1 MWFGNGYLSPL
12 YACPRRVII
21 MYDVM
26 LDYPIHFSQETA
38 LNMDF
43 TKGMKYQKEDYRIY
57 YYETEDKTWEGLI
70 LESLQQPKSTS
81 FSDPKDFRMFNEAWK
96 GQNWE
101 NKFYLPVNI
110 KNIRNFG
117 SWDSFQGTNHFKMK
131 PMLKHNCNE
140 LAGTVWRKL
149 SDGKYKQIG
158 IELPNG
164 IDHFRH
170 TEYFDIACR
179 DYYSDRFKSVFL
191 ANRFKDSDTTTMN
204 IYVGETVNDM
214 LNNFTLDIPQ
224 EQFVFP
230 YPHGVS
236 FVRKDYT
243 TYLYEDNDEIY
254 WSYFG
259 KDGKFRMNAIKYQD
273 IINNGRISEK
283 SIHRFYKA
291 KVKGLK
297 TDLDGFMNS
306 YFEDTFGIKTEDVGN
321 NVLSKGVI
329 CSLFQSVYG
338 INAIEDGE
346 HDNSLT
352 IHEDKT
358 DYPNLADCINIIIE
372 DLMKIICLND
382 RDFAKEKLKKTSKG
396 KAISSKIN
404 PKRIG
409 RRYFKW
415 GEDDIVY
422 VYPTNS
428 HNGAKLRRHIRRGH
442 TKKQPIKYPKN
453 YGGKAFQMDGAWY
466 VSKTIAPY
474 WAGGKST
481 IPENQ
486 ISPFCFGAIKMKYAG
501 GSRIAS
507 QWIREMEK
515 QLGRKLAHNENG
527 GKEYRIQY
535 NDGKWFF
542 IDAWDEETNTVYEFH
557 GDYFH
562 GNPNLFN
569 AEDLNKT
576 VKKTYGELYE
586 ATMQKKQILEEMGY
600 NYVCVWESDFI
611 NLQIPPQGK

>member
-1 MWFGNGYLSPL
+1 
-12 YACPRRVII
+12 

-26 LDYPIHFSQETA
+26 LDYPIRFPQETS

-43 TKGMKYQKEDYRIY
+43 TKAMTYQDEDYRIY
-57 YYETEDKTWEGLI
+57 YYETGDKTWTGLI
-70 LESLQQPKSTS
+70 LDSLQKPKRQ
-81 FSDPKDFRMFNEAWK
+81 DFENNIDFVNVLKE
-96 GQNWE
+96 WE
-101 NKFYLPVNI
+101 GNDWTNKLFLPL
-110 KNIRNFG
+110 KTKEIRNFS
-117 SWDSFQGTNHFKMK
+117 SWIKQGNQYIK
-131 PMLKHNCNE
+131 PMGKEDAQE
-140 LAGTVWRKL
+140 LNGTVWKSL
-149 SDGKYKQIG
+149 GDGKFKKIG
-158 IELPNG
+158 IHIPSWNDKNL
-164 IDHFRH
+164 D
-170 TEYFDIACR
+170 FDIACR
-179 DYYSDRFKSVFL
+179 DYYSDKFKSVFL
-191 ANRFKDSDTTTMN
+191 ANRFKNSDTTTMN
-204 IYVGETVNDM
+204 IYVGETVNDI

-243 TYLYEDNDEIY
+243 TYLYEDNDEIH

-259 KDGKFRMNAIKYQD
+259 KDGKFRMNVIKYQD
-273 IINNGRISEK
+273 ITNNGRISEK
-283 SIHRFYKA
+283 SIHKFYNDKI
-291 KVKGLK
+291 KGLK
-297 TDLDGFMNS
+297 NDLNGFIHS
-306 YFEDTFGIKTEDVGN
+306 YFEDTFGIKTEDIGN
-321 NVLSKGVI
+321 NLLSKGVI

-338 INAIEDGE
+338 INTIEDG
-346 HDNSLT
+346 DNNSLT

-396 KAISSKIN
+396 KAISSKTN

-415 GEDDIVY
+415 GEDNVVY
-422 VYPTNS
+422 VYPKNGS
-428 HNGAKLRRHIRRGH
+428 SGAKLRRHIRRGH
-442 TKKQPIKYPKN
+442 TRKQPIKYPEN
-453 YGGKAFQMDGAWY
+453 YGGKAFQMNGAWY

-507 QWIREMEK
+507 QWIREVENE
-515 QLGRKLAHNENG
+515 LGRKLTHNENG
-527 GKEYRIQY
+527 GKEHRIPY

-562 GNPNLFN
+562 GNPYLFK

-600 NYVCVWESDFI
+600 NYVCVWESDFL

>member
-1 MWFGNGYLSPL
+1 
-12 YACPRRVII
+12 

-26 LDYPIHFSQETA
+26 LDYPIRFPQETA
-38 LNMDF
+38 LNMEF
-43 TKGMKYQKEDYRIY
+43 IPKEMFYQLEDYRIY
-57 YYETEDKTWEGLI
+57 YYESKNYGFTGLI
-70 LESLQQPKSTS
+70 LDSLQKPKRQDYENNT
-81 FSDPKDFRMFNEAWK
+81 DFVNVLKE
-96 GQNWE
+96 WE
-101 NKFYLPVNI
+101 GNDYTNRLFLPL
-110 KNIRNFG
+110 KTKEIRNFS
-117 SWDSFQGTNHFKMK
+117 SWKEVKQGTQWIK
-131 PMLKHNCNE
+131 PMGKEDAQE
-140 LAGTVWRKL
+140 LNGTVWKSL
-149 SDGKYKQIG
+149 GDGKFKKIG
-158 IELPNG
+158 IEIPSWNDKDL
-164 IDHFRH
+164 D
-170 TEYFDIACR
+170 FDIACR

-204 IYVGETVNDM
+204 IYVGETVNDI

-243 TYLYEDNDEIY
+243 TYLYEDNDEIH

-259 KDGKFRMNAIKYQD
+259 KDGKFRMSVVKYQD
-273 IINNGRISEK
+273 ITNNGRISEK
-283 SIHRFYKA
+283 SIHKFYKGRM
-291 KVKGLK
+291 KNLE

-306 YFEDTFGIKTEDVGN
+306 YYEKTFGINIENVGN
-321 NVLSKGVI
+321 NLLSKGVAT
-329 CSLFQSVYG
+329 SLTQAVYG
-338 INAIEDGE
+338 IDTLEGGE
-346 HDNSLT
+346 NHTLVIREGDVS
-352 IHEDKT
+352 KY
-358 DYPNLADCINIIIE
+358 YPNLADCINIIIE

-396 KAISSKIN
+396 KAISSKTN

-415 GEDDIVY
+415 GEDNVVY
-422 VYPTNS
+422 IYPKSGNS
-428 HNGAKLRRHIRRGH
+428 GAKLRRHIRRGH
-442 TKKQPIKYPKN
+442 TRKQPIKYPEN
-453 YGGKAFQMDGAWY
+453 YGGKAFQMNDAWY

-507 QWIREMEK
+507 QWIREVEK
-515 QLGRKLAHNENG
+515 ELGKKLTHNENG
-527 GKEYRIQY
+527 GKEHRIPY

-562 GNPNLFN
+562 GNPNLFK

-600 NYVCVWESDFI
+600 NYVCVWESDFL